1 MKPMPEH
8 YVTVKPTLA
17 RRIVKLVLTTLITVA
32 LSVFFAIMLVEWM
45 AGCGETYIA
54 ADGKRYANECLFIK

>member
-1 MKPMPEH
+1 MKK
-8 YVTVKPTLA
+8 VFTW
-17 RRIVKLVLTTLITVA
+17 IGQLILTVA
-32 LSVFFAIMLVEWM
+32 VSVAFAVFILEWM

>member
-1 MKPMPEH
+1 MKPMPEL

-17 RRIVKLVLTTLITVA
+17 RRIVKWVVTTLATIAFA
-32 LSVFFAIMLVEWM
+32 LFFAIMLLEWM

>member
-1 MKPMPEH
+1 MKSMPEL

-17 RRIVKLVLTTLITVA
+17 RRIVKWVVTTLATIA
-32 LSVFFAIMLVEWM
+32 LSLFFAIMFVEWM

-54 ADGKRYANECLFIK
+54 ADGKRHANECLFIK